1 MVTLSELGNI
11 GDLVGG
17 VAVIATLAFL
27 ILQIRQNTNTVR
39 AAAELESERMRMEWH
54 AIPAS
59 NPDLAEIWE
68 KVFNDP
74 ESVTWQEL
82 GRFRWFIASY
92 FFILEGSWFQYQ
104 RGLMD
109 DAGWIP
115 LQNAML
121 GLLSNDSVLEWWEA
135 ESSPYSQNFR
145 ALVSELQKSGADV
158 GWRYQ
163 SHINVHSKKGST
175 EGKQ

>member
-11 GDLVGG
+11 GELIGG
-17 VAVIATLAFL
+17 VAVIVTLVFL
-27 ILQIRQNTNTVR
+27 VLQIRQNTNSVR
-39 AAAELESERMRMEWH
+39 AAAELDSERMRVEWH

-68 KVFNDP
+68 RVFNDP

-109 DAGWIP
+109 ESGWIP
-115 LQNAML
+115 LQDAML
-121 GLLSNDSVLEWWEA
+121 GLLTNHRVLEWWEA
-135 ESSPYSQNFR
+135 ESSPYSKDFRNFVR
-145 ALVSELQKSGADV
+145 KLQESGADV

-163 SHINVHSKKGST
+163 SHIQVHSGNAS
-175 EGKQ
+175 EGGEQ